1 VINFPFRLKPFA
13 SPMTEINPT
22 PDVAEALA
30 IFKPIIDSIH
40 ALRDEVMTVRGFP
53 VFIDHTGQLSRIDQA
68 LHGWVDCWKRL
79 APDMDQ
85 TPLERLYKRLE
96 FGTPITE
103 DDIEQAVTVIN
114 RQIGR
119 FMAMPVSHIKHHT
132 LAEQIS
138 IELEQLGLIRETRT
152 SGAITE
158 K

>member
-1 VINFPFRLKPFA
+1 MIGSNLRLKPFC
-13 SPMTEINPT
+13 SNPMIETNPT
-22 PDVAEALA
+22 PDIVEAIA
-30 IFKPIIDSIH
+30 IFKPIIDSIE
-40 ALRDEVMTVRGFP
+40 ALRGDVMSVRGFP
-53 VFIDHTGQLSRIDQA
+53 VFVDYTGQLSRIDQA

-85 TPLERLYKRLE
+85 GPLERLYKRLE

-103 DDIEQAVTVIN
+103 DDIDQAVKAIN

-138 IELEQLGLIRETRT
+138 IELEQLGLID
-152 SGAITE
+152 
-158 K
+158 